1 MKFVLVNKFDEIVD
15 TTELPEYNR
24 DGRSSNHNDARNY
37 FQGVKKMPSI
47 EEFDN
52 LWSVMS
58 AEEYDM
64 KFKLGLKDRQMG
76 KRKYEWW
83 KDEDGILDGEK
94 S

>member
-1 MKFVLVNKFDEIVD
+1 MKFVLVNKFDEIVN
-15 TTELPEYNR
+15 TVKLPKYNR
-24 DGRSSNHNDARNY
+24 DGRSSDWNDARNY
-37 FQGVKKMPSI
+37 FQGVKRLPDP
-47 EEFDN
+47 EDFDK
-52 LWSVMS
+52 LWRVMT